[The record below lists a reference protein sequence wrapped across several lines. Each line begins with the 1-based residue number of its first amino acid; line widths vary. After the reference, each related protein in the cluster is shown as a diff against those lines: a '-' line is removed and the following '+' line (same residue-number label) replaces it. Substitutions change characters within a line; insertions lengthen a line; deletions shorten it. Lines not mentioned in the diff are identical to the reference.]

1 MTLLTWLWPTFWLF
15 WGEGNISGWEF
26 FYEQCRPSAFVDAS
40 YCSLVS
46 LTLQSQI
53 HCEVGGAHISP
64 INTQTNKQT
73 NKHCQEKN
81 IQFWRRNMSQVFCYF
96 WEGDRCLVSCCPQA
110 LLNLDPVCCEGSLLP
125 LECNQPKYWFVAVC
139 CLGGKLCS
147 HIKILNLITGLLP
160 LVVWGIGAL
169 PLSQS
174 GNLLEKDCIL
184 HSAQAGKYATKKDW
198 NMKYGAYYLFLDWT
212 VFYIYPCTKVL

>member
-1 MTLLTWLWPTFWLF
+1 MDGKQARLAFTCRRRVSFPPTFQSAKATSPDLSTSCWRKKLVTLANFLVVLGGRKHQWLRV
-15 WGEGNISGWEF
+15 

-53 HCEVGGAHISP
+53 HCEVRGAHISP

-81 IQFWRRNMSQVFCYF
+81 IQCWRRNMSQVFCYF

-110 LLNLDPVCCEGSLLP
+110 LLNLDPVCCEGSLFP

-139 CLGGKLCS
+139 CLGGILCS
-147 HIKILNLITGLLP
+147 HVKILNLITGLLP

-169 PLSQS
+169 PLS
-174 GNLLEKDCIL
+174 
-184 HSAQAGKYATKKDW
+184 
-198 NMKYGAYYLFLDWT
+198 
-212 VFYIYPCTKVL
+212 